1 MARKK
6 STTTNITAL
15 KKRCDQLMYKKI
27 QLEEDIKGLDEEIS
41 DLTSI
46 ITKYETLEAK
56 IRNFQQEQ
64 QELLKK
70 QNVLKKE
77 EDPSGNIATGEDTYE
92 DTVEGEWD
100 EQSEEANRGN

>member
-46 ITKYETLEAK
+46 ITKYEKLEAK

-64 QELLKK
+64 QELL
-70 QNVLKKE
+70 
-77 EDPSGNIATGEDTYE
+77 
-92 DTVEGEWD
+92 
-100 EQSEEANRGN
+100 